1 MAVDKILQIQ
11 YDLSSLNQEQAEK
24 LVKANVDVIKQI
36 QKQQQK
42 TTTTA
47 KGKNTDIRSFFQKAK
62 LGNILSFSKNPV
74 SFVSGFATKLV
85 PVLGPAL
92 LAVGVLAAVIKRL
105 DNFQKQF
112 VDRVDDR
119 IDAFRSKEQQANI
132 QAGLTQLIITTST
145 GSAEPRDAYNTF
157 DVFNTDQSRIE
168 TDFQIRNTSGVN

>member
-1 MAVDKILQIQ
+1 MAINKILEI
-11 YDLSSLNQEQAEK
+11 DLTQLTQEGASK
-24 LVKANVDVIKQI
+24 LTTQFDDLIKQTS
-36 QKQQQK
+36 QTQQQQQK
-42 TTTTA
+42 TLK
-47 KGKNTDIRSFFQKAK
+47 KGKNTKISEFFQKTK
-62 LGNILSFSKNPV
+62 LGTIISFSKNPV
-74 SFVSGFATKLV
+74 SFISGFATKLV

-92 LAVGVLAAVIKRL
+92 LAAGVIAAVIKKL
-105 DNFQKQF
+105 DDFQKQF

-157 DVFNTDQSRIE
+157 DVFNNDQSRIE